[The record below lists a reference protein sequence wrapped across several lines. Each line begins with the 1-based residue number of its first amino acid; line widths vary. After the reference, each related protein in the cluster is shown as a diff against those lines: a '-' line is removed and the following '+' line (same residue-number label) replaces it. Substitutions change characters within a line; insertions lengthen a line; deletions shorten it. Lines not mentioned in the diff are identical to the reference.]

1 MFNRVKQF
9 AAAFCGSHQPCRL
22 SYVNRTTCLNSL
34 NSIPIALE
42 SVSATIVLLSGLSP
56 INSMETPKCL
66 DVKLD
71 FKLNYKLHITLVEDK
86 VARSV
91 GILSKPCYLFLSTA
105 LLLLYYSSGHG
116 MEWNGI
122 ERKFRYGIWKTQE
135 WNGRFQEWNERQSS
149 IPIPYLISLMA
160 FTENYIGYG

>member
-1 MFNRVKQF
+1 MQSSFTMFNRVKQF

-42 SVSATIVLLSGLSP
+42 SVSAAIVLLSGLSP
-56 INSMETPKCL
+56 INYMETPKCL

-91 GILSKPCYLFLSTA
+91 GILSKLCYLFLSTA
-105 LLLLYYSSGHG
+105 LLLLYYSSRHG

-135 WNGRFQEWNERQSS
+135 WNGRFQEWNGRQSS
-149 IPIPYLISLMA
+149 ILPYQ
-160 FTENYIGYG
+160 FHTWFP